1 MQDIHEEFI
10 DTLEHPLYH
19 KVYNITVNKWV
30 GTTIDGRDQLLQLG
44 TVKVHQII
52 RSQTVVP
59 LLNLLNQQTVT
70 LSHRILIQKH
80 QTLPLQYREETIIP
94 L

>member
-10 DTLEHPLYH
+10 DTVEHPLYH
-19 KVYNITVNKWV
+19 KVYNIAINKWV
-30 GTTIDGRDQLLQLG
+30 GTTIDRRDQLLQLR

-70 LSHRILIQKH
+70 LPYRILIEKH